1 MNVSKCIGFYSL
13 RKPVIH
19 NPLKRQ
25 LRTAVINTNLN
36 NRKLQFQNQYRRLH
50 AAWSILLNHTF
61 LYAKVNSSS
70 SLGQSLEETDL
81 PAEYTPTI
89 LFLHDSKVDMQQTMN
104 LARILLQQRFHT
116 KKAETL
122 QCLLVDIR

>member
-25 LRTAVINTNLN
+25 LRTAVINTNFN
-36 NRKLQFQNQYRRLH
+36 NRKMQFQNQYRGLH

-89 LFLHDSKVDMQQTMN
+89 LFMQQTMN